1 MSIGTLFLIP
11 VSLGE
16 TVNEKLFPDL
26 NLRLINKLE
35 YLVVENERSAR
46 RFIRSTGSKRDFDAL
61 ELILLD
67 KRTSQHEISRPM
79 ELLLQG
85 KDIGLMSEAGCPGVA
100 DPGQI
105 LIAEAHTY
113 NIKVVP
119 LIGPSSILLGLMAS
133 GLNGQGFTFHGY
145 LPIDKHDRTR
155 KLKELDSMVTR
166 NGFTQ
171 IFMETP
177 YRNQKLFE
185 EVIRICNNQHLL
197 CVAVDITMG
206 SEEIKT
212 QSVNEWKAT
221 SIHLHKRPCM
231 FLLGK

>member
-1 MSIGTLFLIP
+1 MSAGTLFLIP

-16 TVNEKLFPDL
+16 TINEKLFPEL
-26 NLRLINKLE
+26 NLRLINELE
-35 YLVVENERSAR
+35 YLVVENERTAR
-46 RFIRSTGSKRDFDAL
+46 RFIRSTGSQRDFDAL
-61 ELILLD
+61 ELIHLD
-67 KRTSQHEISRPM
+67 KRTSQHELSRPI

-85 KDIGLMSEAGCPGVA
+85 KDVGLMSEAGCPGVA

-105 LIAEAHTY
+105 LIAQAHQY

-145 LPIDKHDRTR
+145 LPIDKHDRAR
-155 KLKELDSMVTR
+155 MLKELDAAVART
-166 NGFTQ
+166 GYTQ

-185 EVIRICNNQHLL
+185 DVIRVCNNQHKL
-197 CVAVDITMG
+197 CVAVDITMS

-212 QSVNEWKAT
+212 QPISEWKAT

-231 FLLGK
+231 FLLGN